1 MILKCYTQK
10 RMNKHDVKKKKQ
22 KKNITTDEKK
32 KRVALRNNYIK
43 LEYHLLR
50 KQVLVVDEPN
60 SIKINLY

>member
-1 MILKCYTQK
+1 M
-10 RMNKHDVKKKKQ
+10 KKK
-22 KKNITTDEKK
+22 E
-32 KRVALRNNYIK
+32 RVALRNNYIK